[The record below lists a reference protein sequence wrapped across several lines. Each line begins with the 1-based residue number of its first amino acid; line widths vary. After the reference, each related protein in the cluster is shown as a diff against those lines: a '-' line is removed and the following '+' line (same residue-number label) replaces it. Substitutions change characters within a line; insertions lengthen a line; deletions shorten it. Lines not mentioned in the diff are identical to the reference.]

1 MTQARAT
8 AVRLAVGPVAR
19 AANGVIGV
27 AGALPW
33 RLVSD
38 MIRFRE
44 LTLGKPVIMGRKTWD
59 SLPRKPLPGR
69 TNIVLSRDG
78 SFAPAGAVVCDDF
91 SLAVQIGR
99 EQAREDGAPEICV
112 IGGAALF
119 EAALPRASR
128 VYLTEVEARPAG
140 DVVFPPF
147 AEGDWIEV
155 SRESFPASEKDDH
168 PFVFR
173 VLERRLAPPR

>member
-59 SLPRKPLPGR
+59 SLPRKP
-69 TNIVLSRDG
+69 
-78 SFAPAGAVVCDDF
+78 
-91 SLAVQIGR
+91 
-99 EQAREDGAPEICV
+99 
-112 IGGAALF
+112 
-119 EAALPRASR
+119 
-128 VYLTEVEARPAG
+128 
-140 DVVFPPF
+140 
-147 AEGDWIEV
+147 
-155 SRESFPASEKDDH
+155 
-168 PFVFR
+168 
-173 VLERRLAPPR
+173 